1 MTTLLSWLG
10 VDSRAPSSVYLASD
24 SRISFGSKRQ
34 WDTGR
39 KLFASKTMPEIFG
52 YCGDVTFPIQ
62 VLGQIVEQIDNGLFF
77 SEQKEY
83 LNKLE
88 KVRGVVEDSFRKL
101 PKEYQRSFQILY
113 VSRDNSGMASEFF
126 AAKISLDTQ
135 QKIVSENISLPLESG
150 LIIGTGSGDASLRRW
165 YNEWVGPP
173 HKDPDGINRTS
184 RSVFSAFCDS
194 LKSSDDPLSG
204 GAPQLVGLY
213 RIGPAKTFGVIHDEK
228 RYFNGLPVENTT
240 LLNGV
245 EWRNRLFERCDG
257 ESMTLFRGA
266 QKQPRPNTI
275 KQP

>member
-184 RSVFSAFCDS
+184 
-194 LKSSDDPLSG
+194 
-204 GAPQLVGLY
+204 
-213 RIGPAKTFGVIHDEK
+213 
-228 RYFNGLPVENTT
+228 
-240 LLNGV
+240 
-245 EWRNRLFERCDG
+245 
-257 ESMTLFRGA
+257 
-266 QKQPRPNTI
+266 
-275 KQP
+275 